1 MSTCLVAED
10 VHRSHGR
17 VIALAGVSMDLA
29 RGEIVAV
36 AGPSGSG
43 KTSLLGI
50 LGGLDQPT
58 AGKVL
63 LDGHDFYALSRAKRS
78 GLRAARIGFIFQTHN
93 LLAALTA
100 EENVALAVQH
110 GGARHAAPLERAREA
125 LNRLDLGRLGNRLP
139 IAMSLG
145 EQQRVAVAR
154 ALAAGSPIVI
164 ADEPTASLDGAT
176 GRLVLEALVSAAR
189 SGCAVLLASHDERC
203 LAAADRVVHLLDG
216 RRVGDTRPSPP

>member
-1 MSTCLVAED
+1 MSACLIAEE
-10 VHRSHGR
+10 VHRSYGR
-17 VIALAGVSMDLA
+17 VTALAGISMELA

-63 LDGHDFYALSRAKRS
+63 LDGHDFYALDRAKRS
-78 GLRAARIGFIFQTHN
+78 GLRAARIGFVFQTHN
-93 LLAALTA
+93 LLASLTA

-110 GGARHAAPLERAREA
+110 GGARHADPLRRAREA
-125 LNRLDLGRLGNRLP
+125 LDRLDLGRVGKRLP

-164 ADEPTASLDGAT
+164 ADEPTASLDGGA
-176 GRLVLEALVSAAR
+176 GRIVLAALVSAAR

-216 RRVGDTRPSPP
+216 RLVAGTLPSPP